1 MKMRIKWYR
10 KAASLIL
17 AAAMMVPCGM
27 QAMAAEKDLEAAS
40 KKNPDVYAW
49 ITIPGTNIDYPVCQS
64 TNDVFYL
71 THNVD
76 KCLDA
81 NGALYTESAY
91 NTRTFADPVTVIY
104 GHNMRSGK
112 MFGHLQETFQT
123 GFGGHDEAIVYMDG
137 KTHIYKLF
145 IALPVGANHL
155 LYGRNFN
162 DKIRYKRF
170 LDELMSVRSME
181 VVKNGGIT
189 PNVNDN
195 LLILSTCMGGGRTNE
210 RYIVVG
216 KRIR

>member
-1 MKMRIKWYR
+1 MIMKIRWYR
-10 KAASLIL
+10 KFISIAL
-17 AAAMMVPCGM
+17 AAVMILSCVM
-27 QAMAAEKDLEAAS
+27 QAGATEQDLDSAQ

-49 ITIPGTNIDYPVCQS
+49 LTIPGTNIDYPVCQS

-76 KCLDA
+76 KRLDA

-91 NTRTFADPVTVIY
+91 NTRTFTDPVTVIY
-104 GHNMRSGK
+104 GHNMRSGR
-112 MFGHLQETFQT
+112 MFGHLQETFQQ
-123 GFGGHDEAIVYMDG
+123 GFAGHDVALVYMNG
-137 KTHIYKLF
+137 KTYRYRLF

-155 LYGRNFN
+155 LYGRDYNN
-162 DKIRYKRF
+162 KVRYKRF

-181 VVKNGGIT
+181 AVRNGGISPT
-189 PNVNDN
+189 VNDR

-216 KRIR
+216 KLE